1 MNNNKPIQEIGK
13 TSATERDP
21 NFSDKFMLWLAP
33 KVIVNPFDIVEV
45 EQVSHEGKS
54 KTFGLVTILEH
65 RTDSPTHLANFISS
79 NFGELTED
87 PNSPRQG
94 TTVAHVNVLSNDRD
108 IYMPVQSEKVV
119 RFADERG
126 IQVALGI
133 DTMESKDRIP
143 AGLIKMSNGVA
154 AVAYI
159 DRRYVIGPESA
170 HINISGISGLATK
183 TSYAMFL
190 IQSILQKTPEEEK
203 SKIAVIILNV
213 KHGDL
218 LQIDQ
223 KREKKFP
230 TEEMEMW
237 ESLGLKPEPFPSD
250 KVHYFLPRG
259 RDGRRPNS
267 FFEPNFYDIYAYD
280 LESTAD
286 KLDLLFAQI
295 PDAYFTLESIISE
308 IKEGIRN
315 NEPDFRNVH
324 SWTNLLNGPPLF
336 DLNTRAAVKD
346 WRGIRGSSIGVFRR
360 HMRRMV
366 LVGQSGIFVDARA
379 KREKSLSDEIL
390 KIKGG
395 HAYIVDIARLSEHE
409 QMLVFGD
416 LLKSVY
422 SLKADPPEDRT
433 EPVPEKIIFFVDE
446 LNKYAPAG
454 PRPSPL
460 TELVLEIAE
469 RGRSLGVT
477 LISAQQFLSAVHPRV
492 TGNCATKVIGRS
504 GSAEV
509 LQPDYRFLD
518 TEIKSNVTRLS
529 QGELLLS
536 HAVYRQPIK
545 IIFPKPA
552 FKQQEF

>member
-1 MNNNKPIQEIGK
+1 MNETKISQQIGK
-13 TSATERDP
+13 TSATDRES
-21 NFSDKFMLWLAP
+21 NTSDKFIFWLAP

-54 KTFGLVTILEH
+54 KTFGLVTVLEH
-65 RTDSPTHLANFISS
+65 KTDSPTHLSNFISS
-79 NFGELTED
+79 NFGELAED
-87 PNSPRQG
+87 PNTPRQG
-94 TTVAHVNVLSNDRD
+94 TTVAHVNVLSNDKD
-108 IYMPVQSEKVV
+108 IYMPVLSEKIVN
-119 RFADERG
+119 FADEQG
-126 IQVALGI
+126 IQIALGI
-133 DTMESKDRIP
+133 DTMVLKDRIP

-159 DRRYVIGPESA
+159 DRRYVLGPESA
-170 HINISGISGLATK
+170 HVNISGISGLATK

-190 IQSILQKTPEEEK
+190 VQSILQKTPDNEK
-203 SKIAVIILNV
+203 EKLAVIILNV

-223 KREKKFP
+223 RRERDLSV
-230 TEEMEMW
+230 EEREMW
-237 ESLGLKPEPFPSD
+237 EALGLAPEPFPSD
-250 KVHYFLPRG
+250 KIHYYLPRG

-267 FFEPNFYDIYAYD
+267 FLEPNFYETYAYD
-280 LESTAD
+280 LENTAD

-315 NEPDFRNVH
+315 NEPDFRTVH
-324 SWTNLLNGPPLF
+324 SWTNLLNGKPLF
-336 DLNTRAAVKD
+336 DPETHSAVKE

-366 LVGQSGIFVDARA
+366 KVGQSGIFVDSKAT
-379 KREKSLSDEIL
+379 REKSLSEEVY

-395 HAYIVDIARLSEHE
+395 HVYVVDIARLYEHE

-416 LLKSVY
+416 LLKSTH

-433 EPVPEKIIFFVDE
+433 DPIPEKVIFFVDE

-469 RGRSLGVT
+469 RGRSLGVI
-477 LISAQQFLSAVHPRV
+477 LISAQQFMSAVHQRV
-492 TGNCATKVIGRS
+492 TGNCATKVTGRS

-509 LQPDYRFLD
+509 LQPDYRYLD
-518 TEIKSNVTRLS
+518 NEIKSNVTRLS
-529 QGELLLS
+529 KGELLLS
-536 HAVYRQPIK
+536 HAVYRQPVK